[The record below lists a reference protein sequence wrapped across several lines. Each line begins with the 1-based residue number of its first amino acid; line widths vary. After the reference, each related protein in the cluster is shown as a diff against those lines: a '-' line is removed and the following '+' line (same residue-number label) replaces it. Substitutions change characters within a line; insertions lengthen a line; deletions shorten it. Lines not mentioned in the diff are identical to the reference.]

1 MGGAG
6 DANDLE
12 SGLNDEG
19 SELVTATFLLEC
31 LGGLRRWGERAQR
44 KQLDQK
50 IVGKRGDCH
59 GNDIHHQQ
67 RTLRFCANSEFCMH
81 MPDTEDGT
89 YGGMMPC
96 ISSSSVFAVSS
107 YSHRPGTLAHTEFL
121 ESLEHALGCVRLE
134 PFHQ

>member
-1 MGGAG
+1 MGGGG
-6 DANDLE
+6 DAADHE
-12 SGLNDEG
+12 YGLNNEG
-19 SELVTATFLLEC
+19 AQLVTANFLLSC
-31 LGGLRRWGERAQR
+31 LGGLRRWGERAR
-44 KQLDQK
+44 CKQSDK
-50 IVGKRGDCH
+50 KVVGTRGDGH
-59 GNDIHHQQ
+59 GKEVHCRQ

-107 YSHRPGTLAHTEFL
+107 YSHRPGTLEHTEFL